1 VTQSRAV
8 LVATVVVSA
17 FVGGLLAMLGAF
29 FVPSRSGW
37 FSLGDAL
44 ALVTIGPY
52 AFLVG
57 RALRSPLAGVPP
69 ALAWLFTTMYFAS
82 LRPEGDLIVTG
93 EATGLAFLLLG
104 TLSAA
109 VGVGTIRNGIARAD
123 RRAAARALA
132 DEAAAA
138 AAAVAAGGDAAR

>member
-8 LVATVVVSA
+8 AIATVVVSA

-29 FVPSRSGW
+29 FVPLRSGW
-37 FSLGDAL
+37 LSLGDAL

-57 RALRSPLAGVPP
+57 RALRSSLAGAAP
-69 ALAWLFTTMYFAS
+69 ALAWLCTTMYFAS

-93 EATGLAFLLLG
+93 EPTGLAFLLLG

-109 VGVGTIRNGIARAD
+109 VGIGTIRAGIARGD
-123 RRAAARALA
+123 RRAAARAVAGEDA
-132 DEAAAA
+132 D
-138 AAAVAAGGDAAR
+138 R

>member
-1 VTQSRAV
+1 MTQSRAV
-8 LVATVVVSA
+8 VIATVVVSA

-29 FVPSRSGW
+29 FVPLRSGW
-37 FSLGDAL
+37 LSLGDAL

-52 AFLVG
+52 VFLLG

-69 ALAWLFTTMYFAS
+69 ALGWLFTTMYFAS

-104 TLSAA
+104 TISAA
-109 VGVGTIRNGIARAD
+109 VGIGTIRSGIARSD

-132 DEAAAA
+132 YDAALAA
-138 AAAVAAGGDAAR
+138 RDADAAR